1 MPLPY
6 KSVTRNFDIVINDL
20 QFYALPN
27 GSKFVT
33 KTAFNSQDNPD
44 ILVKVGDGLD
54 NNSVNLDKNMLGY
67 VPSTETVYMVCSV
80 AD

>member
-1 MPLPY
+1 MALPY
-6 KSVTRNFDIVINDL
+6 KSVTRSFDTVINDL
-20 QFYALPN
+20 KFYALPN

-33 KTAFNSQDNPD
+33 KTAFNNQDKPD

-67 VPSTETVYMVCSV
+67 VPSSETVYMVCNV
-80 AD
+80 VE

>member
-6 KSVTRNFDIVINDL
+6 KSISRNFDVVINDL
-20 QFYALPN
+20 QFYAVPN

-33 KTAFNSQDNPD
+33 KTAFNCQDNPD

-54 NNSVNLDKNMLGY
+54 NNSVNLDKNLLGY

-80 AD
+80 VD